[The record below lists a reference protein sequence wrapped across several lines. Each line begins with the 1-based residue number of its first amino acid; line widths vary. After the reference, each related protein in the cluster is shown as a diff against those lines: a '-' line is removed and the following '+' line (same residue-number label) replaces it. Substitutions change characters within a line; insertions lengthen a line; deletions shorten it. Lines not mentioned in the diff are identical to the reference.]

1 MECPENWHNT
11 DCPCFLAETGNC
23 NYCSLLQGKPTC
35 NCDWQ
40 GFCAYENYNWQK
52 VSPPE
57 INPNTIWNTVSY
69 PNATGLFV
77 KVNQELCGL
86 PLGTIVEV
94 KPETMKKYSLQG
106 VVLRSYPTYT
116 MLYLLTLSQCP
127 SSSLRREKAKISA
140 RHNAF
145 LGGHILNAA
154 ENKTIAVFAG
164 KDAALLLGPLVS
176 ALEARRN
183 RVYVHSL
190 ASDLA
195 AVEPIPDIV
204 FIAGLDNE
212 IKKVASHLP
221 PSYQTKV
228 VVWPISE

>member
-1 MECPENWHNT
+1 MECPEIWHNT

-23 NYCSLLQGKPTC
+23 SYCSLLQGKPTC

-40 GFCAYENYNWQK
+40 GFCAYENYSWQK
-52 VSPPE
+52 ISPPE
-57 INPNTIWNTVSY
+57 IKPNTIWNTLSY
-69 PNATGLFV
+69 PNATGIFI
-77 KVNQELCGL
+77 KVDQELGGL

-94 KPETMKKYSLQG
+94 KPETLEKCSLQG
-106 VVLRSYPTYT
+106 IVLCSYPTYG
-116 MLYLLTLSQCP
+116 MLYLLTFSKYP
-127 SSSLRREKAKISA
+127 SCMLRREKAKVSA

-145 LGGHILNAA
+145 WGGHILNAA
-154 ENKTIAVFAG
+154 ENKTIVVFAA
-164 KDAALLLGPLVS
+164 KDTASLLGPLVS
-176 ALEARRN
+176 ALKERRN
-183 RVYVHSL
+183 QVSVHSL

-228 VVWPISE
+228 VLWPISE